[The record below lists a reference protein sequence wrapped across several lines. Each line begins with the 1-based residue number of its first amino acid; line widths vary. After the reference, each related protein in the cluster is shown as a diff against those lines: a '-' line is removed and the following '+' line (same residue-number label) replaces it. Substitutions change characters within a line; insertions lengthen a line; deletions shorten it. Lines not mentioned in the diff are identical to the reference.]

1 MQIKIS
7 QQQKFMLAA
16 LVVALVVMVALAA
29 FGSVN
34 ADSVA
39 RPGAPRAQNMVPTPI
54 TTPSNL
60 DALSLTSNLA
70 VGGNLT
76 VSGTTNGYYCTNGS
90 QTVLGAATV
99 IPATVTAA
107 GISTPVFVQASMSA
121 APGNTYWR
129 EYSTNISG
137 TVTLGVYQ
145 NILSGTVT
153 PQAATT
159 AVAVDYVICGK

>member
-1 MQIKIS
+1 MTQNK
-7 QQQKFMLAA
+7 KFLFAA
-16 LVVALVVMVALAA
+16 LAVALIVMVLVAA
-29 FGSVN
+29 FAPLN
-34 ADSVA
+34 AENIQ

-90 QTVLGAATV
+90 QTITGSATA
-99 IPATVTAA
+99 IPATLTAA
-107 GISTPVFVQASMSA
+107 GITTPVFVQHSIAAS
-121 APGNTYWR
+121 PGNTYWR
-129 EYSTNISG
+129 DYHINAG
-137 TVTLGVYQ
+137 GVITIGLYQ

-159 AVAVDYVICGK
+159 AVAVDYVVCGK